1 MKKKISIIATATALA
16 LTSIICVY
24 AAAITNTDENNS
36 PCSCGASTTGICGG
50 LIVGTKYKDCPYTDG
65 CTIYFN
71 QYKTT
76 LICDEC
82 GHSWLSGVHEHISHS
97 VCSRHSGCQF
107 DISEASVSD
116 IAD

>member
-1 MKKKISIIATATALA
+1 MKKRLSIIATTAVLA
-16 LTSIICVY
+16 LTSILCVY
-24 AAAITNTDENNS
+24 ATTNDSTG

-50 LIVGTKYKDCPYTDG
+50 IKVGTEYKDCPYNDG

-97 VCSRHSGCQF
+97 ICSMHSGCQF
-107 DISEASVSD
+107 DISEASIND